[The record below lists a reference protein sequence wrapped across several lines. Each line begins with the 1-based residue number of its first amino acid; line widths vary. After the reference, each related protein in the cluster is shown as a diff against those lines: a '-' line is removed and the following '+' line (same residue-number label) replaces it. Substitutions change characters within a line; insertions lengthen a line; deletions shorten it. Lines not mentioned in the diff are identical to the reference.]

1 MKFLSFSLLACLVLA
16 STASRVAAAGDF
28 LLRDSGERSV
38 VVSIPDQKL
47 VVLHDGLRIGQFPI
61 STSKF
66 GLGDSPRSYA
76 TPLGMLEVAA
86 KVGENAPAGT
96 VFKGRRPTG
105 EILRPNAKGRDPIV
119 TRILCLRGLESSNSN
134 AYGRGIYI
142 HGTPVERQIG
152 RPASFG
158 CIRMKSKD
166 VVRVFEAVPVGTKI
180 EISNQRLNQAVALHA
195 MKHTVRRATRI
206 ASN

>member
-1 MKFLSFSLLACLVLA
+1 VKFLPFSFLACLVFV
-16 STASRVAAAGDF
+16 STASRTVAAGDF
-28 LLRDSGERSV
+28 LLRDSGETSV
-38 VVSIPDQKL
+38 VVSVPDQKL
-47 VVLHDGLRIGQFPI
+47 VVLHDGLRIAQFPI

-86 KVGENAPAGT
+86 KVGDNAPAGT

-105 EILRPNAKGRDPIV
+105 EILRPNARGRDPIV
-119 TRILCLRGLESSNSN
+119 TRILCLRGLESSNAN

-152 RPASFG
+152 KRASFG

-180 EISNQRLNQAVALHA
+180 EISNQRLNQAVSLHA
-195 MKHTVRRATRI
+195 MKHTVRRAPGI

>member
-1 MKFLSFSLLACLVLA
+1 MKFLPFSFVSCLVFV
-16 STASRVAAAGDF
+16 STLSSVAAAGDF
-28 LLRDSGERSV
+28 LLHQSGETSV

-47 VVLHDGLRIGQFPI
+47 VVLHDGYRVAQFPV

-66 GLGDSPRSYA
+66 GIGDSPRSYA
-76 TPLGMLEVAA
+76 TPLGTLEVAA
-86 KVGENAPAGT
+86 KVGENARVGT
-96 VFKGRRPTG
+96 VFKSRRPTG
-105 EILRPNAKGRDPIV
+105 EILAPNAKGRDPIV
-119 TRILCLRGLESSNSN
+119 TRILWLRGLESANAN

-180 EISNQRLNQAVALHA
+180 EITKERLNHAVAFYA
-195 MKHTVRRATRI
+195 MKHTARRSAGI

>member
-1 MKFLSFSLLACLVLA
+1 MKFLPFSLLGCLVFA
-16 STASRVAAAGDF
+16 FTAPTVVAAGDF
-28 LLRDSGERSV
+28 LLHQSGETSI
-38 VVSIPDQKL
+38 VVSVPDQKL
-47 VVLHDGLRIGQFPI
+47 VVLHDGLRVAQFPV

-76 TPLGMLEVAA
+76 TPLGTLEVAA

-96 VFKGRRPTG
+96 VFKSRRPTG
-105 EILRPNAKGRDPIV
+105 EVLPPNAKGRDPIV
-119 TRILCLRGLESSNSN
+119 TRILWLRGLESGNAN

-180 EISNQRLNQAVALHA
+180 EISNERLNHAVAFYAL
-195 MKHTVRRATRI
+195 KHTARRAGHI